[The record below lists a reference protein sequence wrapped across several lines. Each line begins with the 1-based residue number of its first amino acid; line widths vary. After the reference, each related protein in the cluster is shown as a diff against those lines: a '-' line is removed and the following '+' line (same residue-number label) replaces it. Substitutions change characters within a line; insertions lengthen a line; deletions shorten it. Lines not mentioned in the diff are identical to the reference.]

1 MVSHTGKRSRRW
13 KAAGAASVAILLLSV
28 LLDLVTSELSSNGGA
43 LVKFIREHLVW
54 CFAGIL
60 LVTAV
65 LTLWLVRRQEMGPV
79 EEDEALST
87 AESVRVE
94 QRGNSGNVSAVGGIA
109 FTNVVGDVTI
119 TTASLTSSGLGPTP
133 AVRGAETARIR
144 VLFLRKGPMDGKW
157 RIGLVD
163 TLQELQN
170 QGLILADQVHDGDLV
185 KSGVDLL
192 IIIFGAPYYRKY
204 KEDILG
210 AIRECRVNNPAAEI
224 FVLGCD
230 LSETPLR
237 RDTIDN
243 ALRTAQVGAGCE
255 CEVFPH
261 AETDQFVDWLTAQIN
276 ATVKTIRLA
285 KSRAAIDLPTR
296 SVSRGTE
303 EGISG

>member
-1 MVSHTGKRSRRW
+1 MPAPQRRQQAECAGRAALARRLDPEETDSAVLTHITLHITHITHITHSGAMTNSCHRSQVGNRSTTIRSAVLIKFQMAYSILPKPAKSVVTDISKKLGPFENCVARCPRRQGVLNAWRRCHIATGGLVSHTGKRSRRW

-119 TTASLTSSGLGPTP
+119 TTASL
-133 AVRGAETARIR
+133 
-144 VLFLRKGPMDGKW
+144 
-157 RIGLVD
+157 
-163 TLQELQN
+163 
-170 QGLILADQVHDGDLV
+170 
-185 KSGVDLL
+185 
-192 IIIFGAPYYRKY
+192 
-204 KEDILG
+204 
-210 AIRECRVNNPAAEI
+210 
-224 FVLGCD
+224 
-230 LSETPLR
+230 
-237 RDTIDN
+237 
-243 ALRTAQVGAGCE
+243 
-255 CEVFPH
+255 
-261 AETDQFVDWLTAQIN
+261 
-276 ATVKTIRLA
+276 
-285 KSRAAIDLPTR
+285 
-296 SVSRGTE
+296 
-303 EGISG
+303 